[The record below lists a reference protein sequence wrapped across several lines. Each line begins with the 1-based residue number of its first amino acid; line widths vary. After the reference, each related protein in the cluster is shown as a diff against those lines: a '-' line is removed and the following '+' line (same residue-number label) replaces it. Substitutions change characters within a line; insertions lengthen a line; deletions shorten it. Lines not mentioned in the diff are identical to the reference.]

1 MLLHTSSSAGDGA
14 GAGAGGAG
22 LRTRMPQSAQTVTA
36 EAFLGGLAVLD
47 PDRFVLQKRVVCS
60 KRGTAP
66 APQYVAFG
74 GGVEA
79 GNIK

>member
-1 MLLHTSSSAGDGA
+1 MGA
-14 GAGAGGAG
+14 GEREARAHEEPPVRHPLPAGWE
-22 LRTRMPQSAQTVTA
+22 AQTVTA

-66 APQYVAFG
+66 ASQYVAFG

>member
-1 MLLHTSSSAGDGA
+1 MVDRGTLYCDIVYLLYEQADPE
-14 GAGAGGAG
+14 
-22 LRTRMPQSAQTVTA
+22 PQSAQTVTA

-66 APQYVAFG
+66 ASQYVAFG